1 MIEIIKRADI
11 ISSLKLKDRM
21 AKDADILIQPD
32 VLGLHWSEF
41 GKFDDLIENGRKAAS
56 ESLDLLLE
64 RIQRDNNVLYQLKQW
79 LG

>member
-1 MIEIIKRADI
+1 
-11 ISSLKLKDRM
+11 M

-41 GKFDDLIENGRKAAS
+41 GKFDDLIKNGRKAAS
-56 ESLDLLLE
+56 EGLNCLLE
-64 RIQRDNNVLYQLKQW
+64 RIRRDNNVLYQLKQW